1 MFTPLC
7 LDSSPIEKFS
17 AREDVMGLNEIVL
30 DPVVTTGCTV

>member
-17 AREDVMGLNEIVL
+17 AREDVMARMKLSLIL
-30 DPVVTTGCTV
+30 